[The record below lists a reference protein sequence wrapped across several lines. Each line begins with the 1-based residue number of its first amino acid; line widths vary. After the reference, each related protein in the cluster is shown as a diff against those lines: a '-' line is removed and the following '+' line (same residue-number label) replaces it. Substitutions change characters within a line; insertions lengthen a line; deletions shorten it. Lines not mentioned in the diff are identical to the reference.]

1 MNDVL
6 LFVFMV
12 SWLTP
17 SALVQSQAKRSDSL
31 PDYRDFAVGEIFHGQ
46 PAQPILVTAEDKS
59 YRAVLRGGARKGP
72 DFAGHYII
80 VERGEGSSVITFA
93 VVDAIS
99 G

>member
-17 SALVQSQAKRSDSL
+17 SALGQSQAKRSDSL
-31 PDYRDFAVGEIFHGQ
+31 PDYRDFAVGEIFHG
-46 PAQPILVTAEDKS
+46 PPVQPILVTAEDKS
-59 YRAVLRGGARKGP
+59 YRTVLREGARKGP
-72 DFAGHYII
+72 DFAGHYTI
-80 VERGEGSSVITFA
+80 VEWGEGSSVITFA